1 MEEWKNVTIRQF
13 DNSTMEEWKNGRV
26 GEWKSGKNVTIRPPI
41 AIGVKIRQLKNGKME
56 EMEFFTSR
64 VALCA
69 LLFALC
75 AMRNK
80 RIMDKV

>member
-1 MEEWKNVTIRQF
+1 MEEWKSGRMEEWKNA
-13 DNSTMEEWKNGRV
+13 
-26 GEWKSGKNVTIRPPI
+26 TIRPPI
-41 AIGVKIRQLKNGKME
+41 AIGVKIRQLKNGKIE
-56 EMEFFTSR
+56 EMEFYTSR